1 MISNIHTHT
10 NFCDGKDSPEE
21 MVLKA
26 LELGFDTIGFS
37 GHSPLDNCKWA
48 LRSPEEYHREIS
60 RLKKLYADRITVL
73 CGTEQDYYSPSNK
86 FEYDYII
93 GSVHFVSAGGELY
106 EVDDSREVTLNN
118 INSVFGGDCLKY
130 AKNYYEAAAV
140 CPRVT
145 NADVIGHFDLIT
157 KFVGVFDENDKKYRS
172 IALESLE
179 EAAKYDIPF
188 EINTGAIA
196 RGYDKI
202 YPAPFLLKRIKELGG
217 SIVITTDCHNRD
229 FLDFAYSDAC
239 ELAKSCGFD
248 SQVCFVGGKTKLM
261 GLD

>member
-10 NFCDGKDSPEE
+10 HFCDGKNSPEE
-21 MVLKA
+21 IIAKA

-48 LRSPEEYHREIS
+48 LKSPEEYYKEIH
-60 RLKKLYADRITVL
+60 RLKRLYSDRITVL
-73 CGTEQDYYSPSNK
+73 CGIEQDLLSPPNE
-86 FEYDYII
+86 FEYDYTI
-93 GSVHFVSAGGELY
+93 GSVHFVSAGGVHY
-106 EVDDSREVTLNN
+106 GVDDSREDTLSI
-118 INSVFGGDCLKY
+118 INSVFGGDSLKY

-140 CPRVT
+140 CPKVT

-157 KFVGVFDENDKKYRS
+157 KFAGVFHEDDKKYRS

-217 SIVITTDCHNRD
+217 RIIITTDCHNRD
-229 FLDFAYSDAC
+229 FLDFAYADAC
-239 ELAKSCGFD
+239 DLAKSCGFD
-248 SQVCFVGGKTKLM
+248 SQVCFVGGKAKLM
-261 GLD
+261 PLD